1 MIKAL
6 TIAAAATAAVIAP
19 TAALAQLQ
27 SGTLA
32 GYSGHAYDNGRLDVI
47 QLNGPSGT
55 ISIAVDCHSEEWTWI
70 GNSGDKPIVD
80 RAVRQ
85 WCF

>member
-6 TIAAAATAAVIAP
+6 AITAAATAAVVAP
-19 TAALAQLQ
+19 TAALAQYQ

-32 GYSGHAYDNGRLDVI
+32 GYEGQAYQNDRLDVI
-47 QLNGPSGT
+47 QLYGPRGP
-55 ISIAVDCHSEEWTWI
+55 ISIAVDCVSNTHTWV
-70 GNSGDKPIVD
+70 GQAGDQWIAE
-80 RAVRQ
+80 RAARE

>member
-6 TIAAAATAAVIAP
+6 AITAAATAAVIAP
-19 TAALAQLQ
+19 SAALAQLQ

-55 ISIAVDCHSEEWTWI
+55 ISIAVDCHSEECP
-70 GNSGDKPIVD
+70 GMGAPGKKPIVD

>member
-6 TIAAAATAAVIAP
+6 AITAAATAAVISPAV
-19 TAALAQLQ
+19 ALAQHQ

-32 GYSGHAYDNGRLDVI
+32 GFDGQAMENGRLDVI
-47 QLNGPSGT
+47 QLYGPRGP
-55 ISIAVDCHSEEWTWI
+55 ISIAVDCVTNNFTWV
-70 GNSGDKPIVD
+70 GQSGDQWIAE
-80 RAVRQ
+80 RAAYE

>member
-6 TIAAAATAAVIAP
+6 AITAAATAAVIAP
-19 TAALAQLQ
+19 TAALAQYQ

-32 GYSGHAYDNGRLDVI
+32 GYDGQAYDNGRLDVI
-47 QLNGPSGT
+47 QLNGPRGP
-55 ISIAVDCHSEEWTWI
+55 ISIAVDCYSENWTWV
-70 GNSGDKPIVD
+70 GQGGDEWIVD